1 MIGKVFLRRLMA
13 SVVAVPLVFC
23 CSMAVAGDK
32 VFGSVKLRAVL
43 DEKPAFTKV
52 EWRIYRSD
60 SKKQVAYVP
69 RHSAHLNLAPGKYQ
83 AVALLGDKQRS
94 KYFKLEANA
103 TEDIVLSM
111 D

>member
-1 MIGKVFLRRLMA
+1 MIGKVFFRRLMA
-13 SVVAVPLVFC
+13 SLVAIPLLFC

-60 SKKQVAYVP
+60 SNKQVLYVP
-69 RHSAHLNLAPGKYQ
+69 RHSAQVNLAPGKYR
-83 AVALLGDKQRS
+83 AVALLGNKQRGKS
-94 KYFKLEANA
+94 FKLEANA
-103 TEDIVLSM
+103 TEDIVISM